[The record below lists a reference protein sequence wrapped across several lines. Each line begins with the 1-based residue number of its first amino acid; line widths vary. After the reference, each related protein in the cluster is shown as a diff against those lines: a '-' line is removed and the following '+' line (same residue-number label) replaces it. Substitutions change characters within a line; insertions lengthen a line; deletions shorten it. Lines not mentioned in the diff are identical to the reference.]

1 MIVLVMGVTGSGK
14 STIGIMLAK
23 KLGWPFLEADD
34 FHSAANV
41 AKMKQG
47 IPLTDEDRAPW
58 LSAIH
63 VELARQSE
71 AGKSCV
77 LGCSALKQSY
87 RDTLG
92 AGLDMRTVYLKGTYE
107 EMRAHILAR
116 RGHFAGEGILAGQ
129 FRDLEEPTDA
139 LVVPVTSSPE
149 EIVKTIKNG
158 LPLTQADSAEA

>member
-1 MIVLVMGVTGSGK
+1 MGVTGSGK
-14 STIGIMLAK
+14 STIGKLLAN

-34 FHSAANV
+34 FHSAANI

-63 VELARQSE
+63 VELERQSE
-71 AGKSCV
+71 AGRSCV

-92 AGLDMRTVYLKGTYE
+92 ARLDMRTVYLKGTYE
-107 EMRAHILAR
+107 EMRARILAR
-116 RGHFAGEGILAGQ
+116 HGHFAGEGILAGQ
-129 FRDLEEPTDA
+129 FRDLEEPQDA
-139 LVVPVTSSPE
+139 IIIPVKQTPG
-149 EIVKTIKNG
+149 EIVLQTLHELK
-158 LPLTQADSAEA
+158 LS

>member
-1 MIVLVMGVTGSGK
+1 
-14 STIGIMLAK
+14 MLAH

-63 VELARQSE
+63 AELVRQSE

-129 FRDLEEPTDA
+129 FQDLEEPTDA
-139 LVVPVTSSPE
+139 IIIPVKQTPG
-149 EIVKTIKNG
+149 EIVGQILSKLK
-158 LPLTQADSAEA
+158 LS

>member
-1 MIVLVMGVTGSGK
+1 MGVTGSGK
-14 STIGIMLAK
+14 STIGMILAN

-34 FHSAANV
+34 FHSAANI

-47 IPLTDEDRAPW
+47 IPLTDEDRVPW

-63 VELARQSE
+63 LELERQSE

-129 FRDLEEPTDA
+129 FRDLEEPHEA
-139 LVVPVTSSPE
+139 VVVPVQLTPDK
-149 EIVKTIKNG
+149 IVRQILQELK
-158 LPLTQADSAEA
+158 LS